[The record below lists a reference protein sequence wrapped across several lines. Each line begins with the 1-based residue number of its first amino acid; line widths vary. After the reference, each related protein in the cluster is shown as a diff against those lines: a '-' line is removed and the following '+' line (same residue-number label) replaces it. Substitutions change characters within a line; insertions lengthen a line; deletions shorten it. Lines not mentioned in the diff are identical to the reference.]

1 MTINSRTLSACV
13 LAAVVGGCLSVAAQP
28 ATNPNNNPHNNPQN
42 NPGNQQLP
50 PRSAQPRTDAR
61 PSYDYAGRMFASAD
75 KLRGSTVE
83 NAAKKNIGTISDLII
98 DRGSGAVTYVV
109 LNAGGFLGIGSKKV
123 VIPFSSFGW
132 SQADQALTL
141 ETTVENAKLWNEFD
155 EKTWSGTEESL
166 SSRLGRDYYRTPQN
180 YYPSA
185 ASSDDTHIKG
195 TVTRVDRRA
204 IPGSA
209 TEEIVV
215 TVRTS
220 DGREQEVVLGP
231 SYYVS
236 NNANAVYRDAPIDV
250 RVSRMDRNGSPV
262 VVARSYNANSK
273 DTNLYDDSGKAHWWS
288 WKSTPAQPIGYP
300 FLLNSEV
307 DGKHISARGEKCGK
321 IDDLIVE
328 TGTGRVA
335 FVSIDP
341 DQNVLGIADTKR
353 LVPWGVI
360 TLITTDGVSVD
371 STKAMITSAPETPKD
386 LAMLSGDSRYQ
397 NIYQSYGISEP
408 YYYDRN
414 WDNNSWNNNPSDM
427 NNHANPNIRRD
438 RDLREH
444 EPK

>member
-1 MTINSRTLSACV
+1 MTTNSRTLSACV

-28 ATNPNNNPHNNPQN
+28 GANNSN
-42 NPGNQQLP
+42 NQQLP
-50 PRSAQPRTDAR
+50 PRTAQRTDAR
-61 PSYDYAGRMFASAD
+61 PSYDYASRTFASAD

-83 NAAKKNIGTISDLII
+83 NAAKKNIGTVSDLII

-109 LNAGGFLGIGSKKV
+109 LNAGGFLGIGTKKV
-123 VIPFSSFGW
+123 AIPFASFGW
-132 SQADQALTL
+132 NSADRALTL
-141 ETTVENAKLWNEFD
+141 ETTVEQAKAWPEFD

-185 ASSDDTHIKG
+185 TSNDDTHIKG

-204 IPGSA
+204 IPGTA
-209 TEEIVV
+209 TEEVVV

-220 DGREQEVVLGP
+220 DGREQDVVLGP
-231 SYYVS
+231 SYYIS
-236 NNANAVYRDAPIDV
+236 NNSNAVYRDAPIDV
-250 RVSRMDRNGSPV
+250 RVSRMDRNGTPV
-262 VVARSYNANSK
+262 VIARSYNINSK
-273 DTNLYDDSGKAHWWS
+273 DTALYDDSGKAHWWS

-300 FLLNSEV
+300 FLLNSDV
-307 DGKHISARGEKCGK
+307 DGKHITARGEKCGK
-321 IDDLIVE
+321 IEDLIVE

-360 TLITTDGVSVD
+360 TLITTDGVSID
-371 STKAMITSAPETPKD
+371 ASKAMITSAPETPKD
-386 LAMLSGDSRYQ
+386 LAMLSGDSKYQ
-397 NIYQSYGISEP
+397 NIYQGYGISEP

-414 WDNNSWNNNPSDM
+414 WDNNSWNNNPHNPSDV
-427 NNHANPNIRRD
+427 NNHNNPNRRD
-438 RDLREH
+438 RDLRDR

>member
-1 MTINSRTLSACV
+1 MTTNSRTLSACV

-28 ATNPNNNPHNNPQN
+28 GANNSN
-42 NPGNQQLP
+42 NQQLP
-50 PRSAQPRTDAR
+50 PRTAQRTDAR
-61 PSYDYAGRMFASAD
+61 PSYDYASRTFASAD

-83 NAAKKNIGTISDLII
+83 NAAKKNIGTVSDLII

-109 LNAGGFLGIGSKKV
+109 LNAGGFLGIGTKKV
-123 VIPFSSFGW
+123 AIPFASFGW
-132 SQADQALTL
+132 NSADRALTL
-141 ETTVENAKLWNEFD
+141 ETTVEQAKAWPEFD

-185 ASSDDTHIKG
+185 TSNDDTHIKG

-204 IPGSA
+204 IPGTA
-209 TEEIVV
+209 TEEVVV

-220 DGREQEVVLGP
+220 DGREQDVVLGP
-231 SYYVS
+231 SYYIS
-236 NNANAVYRDAPIDV
+236 NNSNAVYRDAPIDV
-250 RVSRMDRNGSPV
+250 RVSRMDRNGTPV
-262 VVARSYNANSK
+262 VIARSYNINSK
-273 DTNLYDDSGKAHWWS
+273 DTALYDDSGKAHWWS

-300 FLLNSEV
+300 FLLNSDV
-307 DGKHISARGEKCGK
+307 DGKHITARGEKCGK
-321 IDDLIVE
+321 IEDLIVE

-360 TLITTDGVSVD
+360 TLITTDGVSID
-371 STKAMITSAPETPKD
+371 ASKAMITSAPETPKD
-386 LAMLSGDSRYQ
+386 LAMLSGDSKYQ
-397 NIYQSYGISEP
+397 NIYQGYGISEP

-414 WDNNSWNNNPSDM
+414 WDNNSWNNNPHNPSDV
-427 NNHANPNIRRD
+427 NNHNNPNRRD
-438 RDLREH
+438 RDL
-444 EPK
+444 